1 MADSETALPSRAL
14 VDTNVFLSATDQ
26 GRAEHRQAMLILNEW
41 AARGTTLYASG
52 QIMREYLAVATRPVE
67 GNGLGLK
74 QPDALAN
81 VRAFRTRTS
90 LLAEDTNVAERLLDV
105 LDEITCSGKQVHD
118 ANIVAT
124 MLVHGIDSLITMNV
138 ADFSR
143 FEHII
148 TLIALRNIS

>member
-90 LLAEDTNVAERLLDV
+90 LLAEDANVAERLLDV
-105 LDEITCSGKQVHD
+105 LDEIPCSGKQVHD

-143 FEHII
+143 FVHII
-148 TLIALRNIS
+148 TLIALPSNS